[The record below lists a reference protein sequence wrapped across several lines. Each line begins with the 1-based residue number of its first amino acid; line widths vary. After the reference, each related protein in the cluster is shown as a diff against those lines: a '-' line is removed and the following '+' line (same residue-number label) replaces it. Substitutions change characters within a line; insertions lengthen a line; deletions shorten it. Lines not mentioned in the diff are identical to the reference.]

1 MDYSCIS
8 YSGFM
13 YEKAYNAISR
23 NDYVYRR
30 DTDEGNSIVPL
41 QCNKQSEN
49 N

>member
-8 YSGFM
+8 YSGIM
-13 YEKAYNAISR
+13 CIKSYDVISL
-23 NDYVYRR
+23 NSYASHR
-30 DTDEGNSIVPL
+30 DADEGNSIVPL